1 MRKILSEFIR
11 KNIVLVISWVLALT
25 SMIFYKPSAE
35 YFDYINFDVL
45 ILLFCMMIVVEGF
58 FRIGFFK
65 AVACILF
72 KKIND
77 TRKLTF
83 CFIFLCFFF
92 SMLITND
99 VALITFVPFTIM
111 TLKFSEFEKNILY
124 IVILET
130 IAANLGSMAT
140 PIGNPQNLYL
150 YSISEMDIINFFKIT
165 VPYMIVSLIILI
177 FFCFFVKKE
186 KLKDLSYF
194 NAIFSFKNFKLYI
207 YFVLFCLCTFSVLKI
222 LDYYIL
228 FFIVL
233 CIIFFIDRK
242 LFLKVDYVLLLTF
255 IGFFIFVGNIGK
267 IPEISN
273 TVKEIFT
280 GNEVVISVALSQIIS
295 NVPAALFLSGI
306 SDNYENIIIGV
317 NIGGLGTLIA
327 SMASLISYKYYI
339 KTENS
344 KGKKYIIIFTLVNFI
359 FLIFLILF
367 YFFKKMI
374 LNFLL

>member
-1 MRKILSEFIR
+1 MRKISFKFIR
-11 KNIVLVISWVLALT
+11 KNTVLVISWVLALI
-25 SMIFYKPSAE
+25 SMIFHAPSSE
-35 YFDYINFDVL
+35 YFAYINFDVL

-58 FRIGFFK
+58 FKIGLFK

-72 KKIND
+72 KKISD

-83 CFIFLCFFF
+83 CFVFLCFFF
-92 SMLITND
+92 SMFITND

-111 TLKFSEFEKNILY
+111 TLKFSELEKNILY
-124 IVILET
+124 TVILET
-130 IAANLGSMAT
+130 VAANLGSMAT

-150 YSISEMDIINFFKIT
+150 YSISEMDIFKFFKIT
-165 VPYMIVSLIILI
+165 VPYAIVSFILLI

-186 KLKDLSYF
+186 KLKELSYF
-194 NAIFSFKNFKLYI
+194 NDIFPYKDFKLYI
-207 YFVLFCLCTFSVLKI
+207 YFILFCLCVFSVLKI
-222 LDYYIL
+222 LDYYLL

-233 CIIFFIDRK
+233 CMIFFIDKK
-242 LFLKVDYVLLLTF
+242 LFMKVDYVLLLTF

-267 IPEISN
+267 TPEISN
-273 TVKEIFT
+273 IVKEVFI
-280 GNEVVISVALSQIIS
+280 GNEVIISATLSQIIS

-344 KGKKYIIIFTLVNFI
+344 NGKKYIILFTLVNFI
-359 FLIFLILF
+359 FLIFIFLF
-367 YFFKKMI
+367 YFFKEMI
-374 LNFLL
+374 LSF

>member
-1 MRKILSEFIR
+1 MPFFLLKIL
-11 KNIVLVISWVLALT
+11 NYT
-25 SMIFYKPSAE
+25 YT
-35 YFDYINFDVL
+35 
-45 ILLFCMMIVVEGF
+45 LF
-58 FRIGFFK
+58 
-65 AVACILF
+65 
-72 KKIND
+72 
-77 TRKLTF
+77 
-83 CFIFLCFFF
+83 
-92 SMLITND
+92 
-99 VALITFVPFTIM
+99 
-111 TLKFSEFEKNILY
+111 
-124 IVILET
+124 
-130 IAANLGSMAT
+130 
-140 PIGNPQNLYL
+140 
-150 YSISEMDIINFFKIT
+150 
-165 VPYMIVSLIILI
+165 
-177 FFCFFVKKE
+177 
-186 KLKDLSYF
+186 
-194 NAIFSFKNFKLYI
+194 
-207 YFVLFCLCTFSVLKI
+207 YFVYVLFSVLKI

-374 LNFLL
+374 LNFLLYKYL